1 MARGPSWSQHED
13 SVLQAARRI
22 GVQYN
27 RLVIV
32 MPHRS
37 SLACR
42 VRFKELRRMAG
53 IPPRPQ
59 MTPERKHT
67 KAYIERMCEEG
78 SQKLL
83 EALRRHHP
91 QLVTNGE
98 AG

>member
-13 SVLQAARRI
+13 SVLRAARQV

-53 IPPRPQ
+53 IPGRVP
-59 MTPERKHT
+59 MTPERKYT
-67 KAYIERMCEEG
+67 KSYIETMCEEG
-78 SQKLL
+78 SRKLL

-91 QLVTNGE
+91 DKVAHG
-98 AG
+98 